1 MNKIEFGDNRE
12 IMKRWAT
19 EGVKVQSVVTSPPYF
34 GLRSYL
40 NDDDPNKEHE
50 IGLEEQFTD
59 YLDNM
64 IEVFSGVWDILADDG
79 CVWVNLG
86 DSYFNYRPGSGQRVV
101 NQTIQTGNK
110 SSEIDNVSKRG
121 IKQHGFKEKELMGIP
136 WRFAFKM
143 QEAGWYLRQD
153 IIWAKNGM
161 PESVKDRCTRAH
173 EYVFMFTKKPQ
184 YYYDNQAIKEPL
196 KSGKPEVRNKKGE
209 GYQADYAHGD
219 RFSEGERVYGA
230 DGMANKRSVWKVNTV
245 PYKGAHSAVFPP
257 KLIEPMILA
266 TSRKDDIVF
275 DPFMGSGTTA
285 FVALQHGRKYLG
297 CELNKEYEPLQ
308 QQRIAEA
315 TMGKPDA
322 EVIDNLFDGL

>member
-12 IMKRWAT
+12 TMKKWAA
-19 EGVKVQSVVTSPPYF
+19 EGVRVQSVVTSPPYF

-40 NDDDPNKEHE
+40 DDADPNKEHE

-64 IEVFSGVWDILADDG
+64 IEVFDCVWDILADDG

-110 SSEIDNVSKRG
+110 SSEIDNVAKRA
-121 IKQHGFKEKELMGIP
+121 IRQTGFKEKELMGIP
-136 WRFAFKM
+136 WRFAFRM

-173 EYVFMFTKKPQ
+173 EYVFMFTKNPH
-184 YYYDNQAIKEPL
+184 YYYDNIAIQEPAIYAGDNRGARTDSRRGTIANSV
-196 KSGKPEVRNKKGE
+196 SGVTGE
-209 GYQADYAHGD
+209 
-219 RFSEGERVYGA
+219 FK
-230 DGMANKRSVWKVNTV
+230 NKRSVWKVNTV

-266 TSRKDDIVF
+266 TSRKNDIVF

-285 FVALQHGRKYLG
+285 YVALQHGRQYMG

-315 TMGKPDA
+315 VIGKPDA
-322 EVIDNLFDGL
+322 EVIDNLFEGL